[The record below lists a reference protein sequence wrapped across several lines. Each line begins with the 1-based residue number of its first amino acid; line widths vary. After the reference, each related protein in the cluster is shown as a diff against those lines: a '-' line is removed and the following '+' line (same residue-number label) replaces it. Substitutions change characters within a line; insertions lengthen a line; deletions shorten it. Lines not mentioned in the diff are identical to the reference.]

1 MPAFS
6 LTRFC
11 VRTSALG
18 VVLTLLGG
26 CASPALAP
34 GADKVLLTQKAAD
47 VANCKAVGNINP
59 NQGPKGTTF
68 STPTDFRNQAIGFG
82 GNTVFVTNQ
91 YMGAPV
97 EGVAY
102 LCPGRD

>member
-1 MPAFS
+1 MPVICP
-6 LTRFC
+6 TRFC

-18 VVLTLLGG
+18 IVLTLLSG
-26 CASPALAP
+26 CATPALAP
-34 GADKVLLTQKAAD
+34 RADKVLLTQKAAD

-59 NQGPKGTTF
+59 NQGAKGTTF
-68 STPTDFRNQAIGFG
+68 STPTEFRNQAIGLG

-102 LCPGRD
+102 SCPGRN